1 MIIPTMNSSEQ
12 TISRIERALRK
23 AASKFPS
30 DADSYPLT
38 DLYIQ
43 VRQESGELMIFD
55 DDDTELT
62 RCVVEE
68 WIGNADET
76 FYDDIQPL
84 LRKILSRM
92 DEELHALPLLKP
104 FSFVLIGEDKETLS
118 DLYLVDDETIMIS
131 GDLMEGLGEDLD
143 QFWEELSKK

>member
-92 DEELHALPLLKP
+92 D
-104 FSFVLIGEDKETLS
+104 
-118 DLYLVDDETIMIS
+118 
-131 GDLMEGLGEDLD
+131 
-143 QFWEELSKK
+143 